1 MHAARH
7 LRPPPEDRAAGRG
20 HAVVML
26 LEAATFCVAAVL
38 HLDAR
43 IPLGFLTV
51 RGERVE
57 QAAIAE
63 LVIAGVLVFGAAVV
77 LARPADARPLACVV
91 TGFAI
96 FGVIVGLATIA
107 LGVGPRTIPD
117 LVYHVAIMVV
127 LLISFAV
134 LMNRPGSRRTG
145 RR

>member
-1 MHAARH
+1 
-7 LRPPPEDRAAGRG
+7 
-20 HAVVML
+20 ML

-51 RGERVE
+51 RGERVG